1 MWQLSERDLAGSGS
15 DEESESYK
23 AVQEQQRIADVF
35 RAQAKLVSLKA
46 FRVNNEKMYR
56 DKEFQE
62 IQRKEIQ
69 QPLEEAQTIIEVLE
83 GKIARR
89 DVMIRKLQKYI
100 SVDLMKGQQSMED
113 VRARVM
119 DINQTDEQN
128 QLVLMDTITEL
139 QKVIETQTSRI
150 AHCQNTMQQQ
160 WEKLKTYSKEFE
172 MVEFSHKELIRQTEN
187 DRRAYEQLSEA
198 KENKLQ
204 DLLQVRQTLEGHVE
218 RLDHEVKDT
227 LLKFRES
234 QSHVLTLQEAAKAA
248 EVEHAELREKHVV
261 TEASLAETQEHLTEL
276 QERHTN
282 LRTRYLST
290 LRNRRGCVQTVTS
303 LSECAQLHNSV
314 LVLAVH

>member
-69 QPLEEAQTIIEVLE
+69 QPLEEAQTIIEVLQ

-234 QSHVLTLQEAAKAA
+234 QSNVLTLQEAAKAA
-248 EVEHAELREKHVV
+248 EVEHTELREKHVV

-282 LRTRYLST
+282 LRTR
-290 LRNRRGCVQTVTS
+290 
-303 LSECAQLHNSV
+303 
-314 LVLAVH
+314 